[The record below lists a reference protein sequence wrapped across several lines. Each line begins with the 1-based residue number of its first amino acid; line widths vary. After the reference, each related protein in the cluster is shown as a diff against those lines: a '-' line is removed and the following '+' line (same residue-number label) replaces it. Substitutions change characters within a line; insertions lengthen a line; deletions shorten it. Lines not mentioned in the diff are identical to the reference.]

1 MSICVGLRVN
11 YENEQSKLQRRPA
24 EAEPACRPFGPTDA
38 TDPIAWSTCLSPP
51 PRPPRAST
59 PSAAGAPR
67 LHKSCRWRRPQS
79 KGRSCVSGRAR
90 RDLRVRGGRGHLSE
104 RPGWPSGAPI
114 SRGSTVSMIAF
125 GGRRGPHR
133 SGSRCRGRPIER
145 REAGR
150 EGCLWPDAASQGRPP
165 DGSGG
170 ESERSTSNG
179 RAKTLWWWWW
189 WWWSRTNSELPQAGF
204 PESGE
209 VPCVLNQRLSVRPL
223 FSGRSHEAQSAS
235 LAADRRPFSRS
246 ATGSTRSMP
255 ISPELRVHGSPPR
268 RFCWPWLRGAGGKRR
283 VKLGLSDSEATLRP
297 G

>member
-1 MSICVGLRVN
+1 MPKRKVTSAPWVPV
-11 YENEQSKLQRRPA
+11 PA
-24 EAEPACRPFGPTDA
+24 RAYTGKA
-38 TDPIAWSTCLSPP
+38 
-51 PRPPRAST
+51 PRARQHRAVGRLS
-59 PSAAGAPR
+59 AGAPR

-79 KGRSCVSGRAR
+79 KGRSCRSGRAR

-150 EGCLWPDAASQGRPP
+150 EGCLWPNAASQGRPP

-170 ESERSTSNG
+170 ESERSTQNG
-179 RAKTLWWWWW
+179 RAKTLCGGGGGGGG
-189 WWWSRTNSELPQAGF
+189 SNSELPQAGF

-209 VPCVLNQRLSVRPL
+209 VQHVLPGN
-223 FSGRSHEAQSAS
+223 
-235 LAADRRPFSRS
+235 RRPVERCEQPDRPVTTRVRGRGR
-246 ATGSTRSMP
+246 TGGDGLTAYAYYRVGP
-255 ISPELRVHGSPPR
+255 LHRETAWLGVGLR
-268 RFCWPWLRGAGGKRR
+268 A
-283 VKLGLSDSEATLRP
+283 D
-297 G
+297 

>member
-1 MSICVGLRVN
+1 MPKREVTSAPWVPV
-11 YENEQSKLQRRPA
+11 PA
-24 EAEPACRPFGPTDA
+24 RAYTGKA
-38 TDPIAWSTCLSPP
+38 
-51 PRPPRAST
+51 PRARQHRAVGRLS
-59 PSAAGAPR
+59 AGAPR

-90 RDLRVRGGRGHLSE
+90 WDLRVRGGRGHLSE

-150 EGCLWPDAASQGRPP
+150 EGCLWPNAASQGRPP

-170 ESERSTSNG
+170 ESERSTPNG
-179 RAKTLWWWWW
+179 RAKTFGGGGG
-189 WWWSRTNSELPQAGF
+189 SNSELPQAGF

-209 VPCVLNQRLSVRPL
+209 VPSVLFVSGVFILGAHETPAPSGFLLSCHPKSLTTARWSV
-223 FSGRSHEAQSAS
+223 GRSCLDA
-235 LAADRRPFSRS
+235 
-246 ATGSTRSMP
+246 
-255 ISPELRVHGSPPR
+255 LRVV
-268 RFCWPWLRGAGGKRR
+268 RGWSVGRGTAHK
-283 VKLGLSDSEATLRP
+283 
-297 G
+297 